1 VAETRPT
8 VFVVDDDA
16 SVRESVA
23 RFLARSGYRT
33 ETFPSA
39 EAFLRRAPGAGPS
52 CLVLDVNLPELDG
65 LALQQALARAGD
77 PVPIV
82 FITGQASVPMSV
94 RAMKGGAVDFL
105 PKPFDPDALVDAVAH
120 ALARSLRERAQRA
133 EVIELQRGLSQLT
146 PREREVLRHVVAG
159 KRNKQIAA
167 ELGTTEKTIKVHR
180 AQVMK
185 KMSAG
190 SLAELVRMI
199 QTAHVVH
206 VEAPGL

>member
-1 VAETRPT
+1 MPEVRPT
-8 VFVVDDDA
+8 VFVVDDDV
-16 SVRESVA
+16 SVRESLA

-33 ETFPSA
+33 ESFPSA
-39 EAFLRRAPGAGPS
+39 EAFLRRAPCEGPS

-65 LALQQALARAGD
+65 LALQQTLARAGS

-82 FITGQASVPMSV
+82 FITGQASVPVSV

-105 PKPFDPDALVDAVAH
+105 AKPFEPGALVDAVAH
-120 ALARSLRERAQRA
+120 ALARSRKEHEQRA
-133 EVIELQRGLSQLT
+133 EALELQRGLSQLT

-180 AQVMK
+180 ARVMK
-185 KMSAG
+185 KMGAG
-190 SLAELVRMI
+190 SLADLIRMV
-199 QTAHVVH
+199 QKAHAQVVEPLP
-206 VEAPGL
+206 V